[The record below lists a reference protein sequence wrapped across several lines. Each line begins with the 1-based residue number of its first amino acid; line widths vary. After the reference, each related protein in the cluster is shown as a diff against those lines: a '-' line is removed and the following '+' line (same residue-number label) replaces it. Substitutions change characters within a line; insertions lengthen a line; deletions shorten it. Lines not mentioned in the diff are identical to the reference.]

1 MDGDQIT
8 AGKRRAGRPRKARAP
23 VPATPADAID
33 AAYLAQAPAAH
44 RRAHAQ
50 VLTPPEL
57 SALMAAWI
65 AEACPATLLDPAFGT
80 GILARA
86 VAALRPGIAVT
97 GWEIDPAIAA
107 AGRAACAAGGLVP
120 DLRIGDF
127 LASPAEPVE
136 AVIANPPWLRPLAGN
151 GLRAQIRAMALRTGL
166 PLQGAVNAYTLFVI
180 EACLRLRPGGR
191 GAFLL
196 PAEWANANSGAVLK
210 DFLLSRGLLRRLVS
224 VCNLRPVF
232 VDALTTASLVLVE
245 APRAGEALPESIECL
260 FVPEGAALPAPCT
273 PGRPVPV
280 AALCAAPKWDVLLRG
295 LPEAP
300 PPGYVRLGALAGTR
314 RGLATGANGFFHL
327 PRAAARAQGIAPHR
341 WLPCVA
347 KAGDAPGPIFTAAD
361 LEALEAA
368 GRPTVF
374 LDLTP
379 PLAPTEAAYVATGAA
394 QGFDARF
401 LTRNR
406 TPWHAPE
413 RLYVAPIWAATFARD
428 RLRFVLN
435 EAGALHLT
443 AFHGIFPERRDCAY
457 LRALTACLNAAPV
470 ARLAEA
476 QLRRYGGGLR
486 KIEPRDLLEISV
498 PDLRRLPPA
507 RLAALGR
514 ALIAL
519 NEGRR
524 GVQARLDRLV
534 EEVAAEIA
542 TEPEEST

>member
-1 MDGDQIT
+1 M
-8 AGKRRAGRPRKARAP
+8 A
-23 VPATPADAID
+23 ATQENDATG
-33 AAYLAQAPAAH
+33 
-44 RRAHAQ
+44 
-50 VLTPPEL
+50 TPPGNLPPGAATGLAGVSGRLKEGL
-57 SALMAAWI
+57 ARLNNQQKIALMV
-65 AEACPATLLDPAFGT
+65 
-80 GILARA
+80 A
-86 VAALRPGIAVT
+86 VAAIFALVIGAFLWSRQPDYKVLFSNLSERDG
-97 GWEIDPAIAA
+97 GAIITA
-107 AGRAACAAGGLVP
+107 LEQLNVP
-120 DLRIGDF
+120 YKFTDG
-127 LASPAEPVE
+127 S
-136 AVIANPPWLRPLAGN
+136 
-151 GLRAQIRAMALRTGL
+151 
-166 PLQGAVNAYTLFVI
+166 
-180 EACLRLRPGGR
+180 

-196 PAEWANANSGAVLK
+196 PAEWASANSGAVLK

-232 VDALTTASLVLVE
+232 ADALTTASLVLVE

-327 PRAAARAQGIAPHR
+327 TRGAALAQGIAPHR

-347 KAGDAPGPIFTAAD
+347 KAGDAPGPVFTAAD
-361 LEALEAA
+361 LDALEAA

-379 PLAPTEAAYVATGAA
+379 PLAPTEAAYVAMGAA
-394 QGFDARF
+394 EGLDARF

-435 EAGALHLT
+435 EAGALQLT
-443 AFHGIFPERRDCAY
+443 AFHGIFPDRRDRAF

-470 ARLAEA
+470 ADLAEA

-486 KIEPRDLLEISV
+486 KIEPRDLAEIAV
-498 PDLRRLPPA
+498 PDLRRGTPA

-514 ALIAL
+514 ALTAL

-524 GVQARLDRLV
+524 GARARLDRLV

-542 TEPEEST
+542 TKPEEST

>member
-1 MDGDQIT
+1 MDGDQST

-23 VPATPADAID
+23 VPATRAGAID
-33 AAYLAQAPAAH
+33 AAYLAQTPAAH

-86 VAALRPGIAVT
+86 VAAQRPGIAVT

-107 AGRAACAAGGLVP
+107 AGQAACAAEGLAP

-127 LASPAEPVE
+127 LASPAGPVE

-151 GLRAQIRAMALRTGL
+151 GLRAQIRAMALRTGV

-210 DFLLSRGLLRRLVS
+210 EFLLSRGLLRRLVS

-232 VDALTTASLVLVE
+232 ADALTTASLVLVE
-245 APRAGEALPESIECL
+245 APRSGEALPESVACL
-260 FVPEGAALPAPCT
+260 FVPEGAALPGPGT
-273 PGRPVPV
+273 SGRPVPV
-280 AALCAAPKWDVLLRG
+280 AALRAAPKWDVLLRD
-295 LPEAP
+295 LPAAP
-300 PPGYVRLGALAGTR
+300 PPGFVRLAALATTR

-327 PRAAARAQGIAPHR
+327 SRAAALAQGIAPHR

-347 KAGDAPGPIFTAAD
+347 KAGDAPGPVFTAAD
-361 LEALEAA
+361 LDTLEAA

-379 PLAPTEAAYVATGAA
+379 PLAPSEAAYVDAGAA
-394 QGFDARF
+394 EGLDARF

-413 RLYVAPIWAATFARD
+413 RLSVAPIWAATFARD

-435 EAGALHLT
+435 EAGALQLT
-443 AFHGIFPERRDCAY
+443 AFHGIFPERRDRAF

-470 ARLAEA
+470 ACLAEA

-498 PDLRRLPPA
+498 PDLRRVPPA

-514 ALIAL
+514 ALAAL

-524 GVQARLDRLV
+524 GAQARLDRLV
-534 EEVAAEIA
+534 EEVAAEVA
-542 TEPEEST
+542 TGEETHR